1 MQIVGWLIINKGTEV
16 EENSMSEKP
25 QIKQEPLYQ
34 LLREGKIEEFNQRKA
49 AGEKSDLTH
58 CDFRNIDLRDINADG
73 IDFSHS
79 YFHQADLRGVNFRNT
94 RLEGASINGA
104 RISGV
109 YFPDELD
116 AEEINLSL
124 THGIRMRYK
133 K

>member
-1 MQIVGWLIINKGTEV
+1 
-16 EENSMSEKP
+16 MSEKP
-25 QIKQEPLYQ
+25 QIKQDPLYQ
-34 LLREGKIEEFNQRKA
+34 LLREGKVDEFNQRMA
-49 AGEKSDLTH
+49 AGEKSDLTY

-79 YFHQADLRGVNFRNT
+79 YFHQADLRGVNLRNT

-116 AEEINLSL
+116 AEEISLSL